1 MLNNFQQTVNLRE
14 KEEKLNKKRKNKIEH
29 LEHVYKDKEDLQK
42 INQPKKFE
50 VNEKLAKRIIII
62 LMIIFIGNIIYWL
75 FLNGEEVNQPSDNL
89 NWYAVKLINKE
100 VYYGQVYDVSA
111 DPVIIKNVYYNYE
124 QINNEGGDVN
134 ETDNI
139 RLVKRGK
146 ETHGPS
152 GIMDI
157 IRSQIIYM
165 EELKDDSKVLKAI
178 LEYEK

>member
-1 MLNNFQQTVNLRE
+1 
-14 KEEKLNKKRKNKIEH
+14 
-29 LEHVYKDKEDLQK
+29 
-42 INQPKKFE
+42 
-50 VNEKLAKRIIII
+50 
-62 LMIIFIGNIIYWL
+62 MIIFIGNIIYWL
-75 FLNGEEVNQPSDNL
+75 FFNGEEVNQPSDNL

-124 QINNEGGDVN
+124 QINNKGGDAS